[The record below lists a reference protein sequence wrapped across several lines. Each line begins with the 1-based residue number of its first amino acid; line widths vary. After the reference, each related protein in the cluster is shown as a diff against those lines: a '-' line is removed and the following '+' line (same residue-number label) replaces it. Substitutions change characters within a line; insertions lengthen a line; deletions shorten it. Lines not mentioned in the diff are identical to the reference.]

1 MVWKYPR
8 SAKEQAEEI
17 IAESKIAADVS
28 KV

>member
-8 SAKEQAEEI
+8 VAKEQAEEMI
-17 IAESKIAADVS
+17 SESKIAADVS

>member
-8 SAKEQAEEI
+8 VAKEQAEEI
-17 IAESKIAADVS
+17 IAESKIAANVS